1 MIKPLNPF
9 GRPERWIHES
19 DLTEEELARAAFHAI
34 DKWLDEDVMGFES
47 DEG

>member
-1 MIKPLNPF
+1 MFEQAIRAQL
-9 GRPERWIHES
+9 ERWIHES

-47 DEG
+47 DE